1 MREILFR
8 GKKLGTGE
16 WVYGYF
22 VNCASMYDDPEKDR
36 VAEIIE
42 VGADRQY
49 LGEYSTNDVHEVD
62 PETVGQWTGLVDKN
76 GVKIFE
82 GDVVRYKQVSR
93 FPSWIRDLDEYIK
106 GDIGEYAFIHEWTGV
121 VTYKNGEFTPRPYIC
136 ACEDF
141 YYSFGYCDFEVIDN
155 FWDNPEL
162 GG

>member
-1 MREILFR
+1 MISEILFR
-8 GKKLGTGE
+8 GRSLETGD
-16 WVYGYF
+16 WVEGDLFNNYDGRKF
-22 VNCASMYDDPEKDR
+22 IGELIVNDYAVNAYDDYELG
-36 VAEIIE
+36 VGFYE
-42 VGADRQY
+42 V
-49 LGEYSTNDVHEVD
+49 N

-93 FPSWIRDLDEYIK
+93 FPSRIRDLDEYIK
-106 GDIGEYAFIHEWTGV
+106 GDMGEYAFIHEWTGV

-162 GG
+162 GGK

>member
-1 MREILFR
+1 MAVREILFR
-8 GKKLGTGE
+8 GKTLDTGE
-16 WVYGYF
+16 WIYGSLIDLDRESGYVYIMPSHKG
-22 VNCASMYDDPEKDR
+22 ASTLSPFNLIR
-36 VAEIIE
+36 LHSV
-42 VGADRQY
+42 
-49 LGEYSTNDVHEVD
+49 LVD

-76 GVKIFE
+76 GVKIFD

-93 FPSWIRDLDEYIK
+93 FPSRIRDLDEYIK

-162 GG
+162 GGK